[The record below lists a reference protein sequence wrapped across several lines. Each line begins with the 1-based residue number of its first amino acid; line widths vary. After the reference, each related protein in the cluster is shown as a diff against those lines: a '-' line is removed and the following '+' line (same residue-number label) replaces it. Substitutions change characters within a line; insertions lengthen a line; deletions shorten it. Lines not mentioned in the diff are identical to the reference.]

1 MKKYLLETN
10 MLNYKDK
17 TIQELIRKKRWDK
30 LSDFEKIKQI
40 YMFIRDDIKFGYN
53 VDDNIPA
60 SKVLIDY
67 YGQCNTKGTLFMAL
81 LRAVDIPCRLH
92 GFTIDKN
99 LQKGVMT
106 GFIYRS
112 APSNILHSWVE
123 VFYNDKWY
131 NLEGFIL
138 DKTYLVKLQEK
149 YSECTTSFCGFGV
162 AIDNFKNPV
171 IDWNENDTYI
181 QKNGINKDFGVYNS
195 PDDFFSEHSQN
206 LNKVKLFLYRNCV
219 RHLMNKK
226 VNSIRNK

>member
-1 MKKYLLETN
+1 MKKYLLETI

-17 TIQELIRKKRWDK
+17 TIHELIRKKRWDK

-67 YGQCNTKGTLFMAL
+67 YGQCNT
-81 LRAVDIPCRLH
+81 
-92 GFTIDKN
+92 
-99 LQKGVMT
+99 
-106 GFIYRS
+106 
-112 APSNILHSWVE
+112 
-123 VFYNDKWY
+123 
-131 NLEGFIL
+131 
-138 DKTYLVKLQEK
+138 
-149 YSECTTSFCGFGV
+149 SFCGFGV

-195 PDDFFSEHSQN
+195 PDNFYSEHSQN